1 MFDSSTLHRRQRL
14 HGGNIIQVHYAK
26 HRSTGQMH
34 PVRVIKGGQIVHLT
48 HTRQSADSTPTD
60 SAPKQEEKVKLR
72 KKIFMD
78 LKL

>member
-1 MFDSSTLHRRQRL
+1 MFDSSTLHRRPRL

-34 PVRVIKGGQIVHLT
+34 PVRLIKGGQIVHLT
-48 HTRQSADSTPTD
+48 HTRQSATSA
-60 SAPKQEEKVKLR
+60 APKQEEKVKLR

>member
-34 PVRVIKGGQIVHLT
+34 PVRLIKGGQIVHLT
-48 HTRQSADSTPTD
+48 HTRQSADSTP
-60 SAPKQEEKVKLR
+60 SAAPKQEEKKAIR